1 MKFIFTSLL
10 VLTLSAVLSAQ
21 VYINEVDY
29 DQTSTDEAEFVELV
43 GPDGTDLTGYTLELI
58 NGNGGSVYT
67 TVDLTGQTIPNDNES
82 GFGFFVIGST
92 NVTNVDFTPS
102 GWIANAVQ
110 NGSPDGMVLKLNG
123 TVIDGFSYE
132 GVLSGN
138 SDITPGMAITAED
151 PNSGDAS
158 IGRVANGFDSNNQDQ
173 YFAVTSADLSP
184 GAINA
189 AHGQVLGGDPP
200 PLISGI
206 NRMPFVPAA
215 NENVTVSATVTDD
228 SDVTAVQLRYTIGG
242 SAEQQVA
249 MTEISTDTYAAEIA
263 ASEYS
268 DGDVVSYK
276 IYAEDDAPQSNESPS
291 FGFLAGTTPIAIA
304 MVDDLDGNLVHLGKA
319 ARLTGVLTVATGV
332 FSATNVDVYMQDAT
346 GGTNVFAFGLDSTF
360 SMTRGN
366 SYTVIGSIAQFS
378 GKGEIIPDDLLTDII
393 DNGPATEPGPVTK
406 TLAALNGG
414 ESEGLEGQ
422 LVAIAAV
429 TNTGAVDPWPAVDND
444 ANVEITDDGG
454 TNVYTLRVDRDTE
467 IDGSSEPAWPVNV
480 QGILTQFDTAV
491 PYTEGYQILPRDL
504 GDVDVVLGVEP
515 IEGGLIKTLALH
527 SNYPNPF
534 NPSTTLRFDVPA
546 DNNLNSPVTLTI
558 YNNLGQKVLTLVNER
573 LAAGSYKVEWNGATA
588 GGEIATSGVYYAQLS
603 MNGNVQTQK
612 MMLVK

>member
-1 MKFIFTSLL
+1 MKTIFTSLM
-10 VLTLSAVLSAQ
+10 VLMLSAALSAQ

-29 DQTSTDEAEFVELV
+29 DQPGTDEAEFVELV
-43 GPDGTDLTGYTLELI
+43 GPDGTDLSGYTLELV
-58 NGNGGSVYT
+58 NGNNGSIYN
-67 TVDLTGQTIPNDNES
+67 TVDLAGQTIPSDNES
-82 GFGFFVIGST
+82 GFGFLVIGST
-92 NVTNVDFTPS
+92 NVANVDFTPS

-110 NGSPDGMVLKLNG
+110 NGSPDGILLKLNG
-123 TVIDGFSYE
+123 TVVDGISYE
-132 GVLSGN
+132 GVLGN
-138 SDITPGMAITAED
+138 NPDFTAGMAITAED
-151 PNSGDAS
+151 FSDNSV
-158 IGRVANGFDSNNQDQ
+158 GRVANGFDSGNQDQ
-173 YFAVTSADLSP
+173 YFAVDVAAISP

-206 NRMPFVPAA
+206 TRMPFVPLAS
-215 NENVTVSATVTDD
+215 ENVTVSATVTDD
-228 SDVTAVQLRYTIGG
+228 SDVTAVQLRYTINSG
-242 SAEQQVA
+242 SEQQVA
-249 MTEISTDTYAAEIA
+249 MTEISTDNYAAEIA
-263 ASEYS
+263 ASEYTDS
-268 DGDVVSYK
+268 DLVSYK
-276 IYAEDDAPQSNESPS
+276 VYAEDDAPQSNESPS
-291 FGFLAGTTPIAIA
+291 FGFLAGTTPIGTA
-304 MVDDLDGNLVHLGKA
+304 MDDDSDGNLIYLGLS

-366 SYTVIGSIAQFS
+366 SYTVIGTIAQFN
-378 GKGEIIPDDLLTDII
+378 GKGEIIPNDLTADII
-393 DNGPATEPGPVTK
+393 DNGAATEPGPVTA
-406 TLAALNGG
+406 TLADLNGG
-414 ESEGLEGQ
+414 NSEGLEGQ
-422 LVAIAAV
+422 LVAIAGV
-429 TNTGAVDPWPAVDND
+429 TNTGAADPWPAVDNN

-454 TNVYTLRVDRDTE
+454 TNVYTLRVDSDTD
-467 IDGSSEPAWPVNV
+467 IDGSAEPAWPVNV
-480 QGILTQFDTAV
+480 QGILTQFDNSP

-558 YNNLGQKVLTLVNER
+558 FNSLGQKVLTLVNER
-573 LAAGSYKVEWNGATA
+573 LAAGSYKVEWNGSGAN
-588 GGEIATSGVYYAQLS
+588 GVVATSGVYYAQLS